1 MYTKLL
7 GLSGSLR
14 KGSHNTAL
22 LRFAATVLPDHAEL
36 ELYDYREVPLYDEDL
51 DGAEP
56 PGAVIHLRQ
65 AIQGADG
72 LVIATPE
79 YNHGIPGVLKNAIDW
94 ASRPA
99 FESSLTKKPV
109 AVLTASKSP
118 VGGARAQSVL
128 RQVLGGTLSPIF
140 PHVEMLIG
148 TVHEQFDALGNLED
162 AKTRQ
167 RLQSYLARFVEW
179 IQKQ

>member
-1 MYTKLL
+1 MNTKLL
-7 GLSGSLR
+7 GFSGSLR

-22 LRFAATVLPDHAEL
+22 LRVAATVLPDHAEL

-51 DGAEP
+51 DGVHP
-56 PGAVIHLRQ
+56 PEAVIRMRQ
-65 AIQGADG
+65 AINHADG

-99 FESSLTKKPV
+99 FKSSLTHKPV

-118 VGGARAQSVL
+118 VGGARGQAAL

-162 AKTRQ
+162 AKTKQ
-167 RLQSYLARFVEW
+167 RLQSYLAQFVEW
-179 IQKQ
+179 IRKQ